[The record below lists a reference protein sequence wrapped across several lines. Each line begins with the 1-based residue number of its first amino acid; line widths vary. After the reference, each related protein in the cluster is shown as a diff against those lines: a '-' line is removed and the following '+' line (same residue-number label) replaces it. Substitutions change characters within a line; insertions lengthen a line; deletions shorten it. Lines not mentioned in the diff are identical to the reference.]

1 MQRLYAALAGSG
13 CQRFHLKTFAQP
25 RRILFYL
32 GVIRTVPYHARGC
45 FIETKHFKQI
55 AMKGEKKCLKPQLIN
70 YRRASNGG
78 TLIEEDSQMT
88 DSVLDLK
95 TFAALI
101 RKFKQLERQPNH
113 SDLLKELKTA
123 KTLEDFLLKKASMGS
138 LKIQMVENL
147 NAILNFYDIFN
158 AQENFANLV
167 AKMES
172 HKLVNEATYFLIIK
186 NEAKRGPW
194 QNGLNIINT
203 MKEKNIELHARTYQH
218 VIIKAVQSGDFNDAL
233 TLLQEMKKLEYIFHD
248 EFYGSLIYA
257 AMEKDGDN
265 RKFVLKILDHLENTG
280 FVLGAK
286 SFGAFQ
292 EWFKRLSF
300 SFLYLMD

>member
-1 MQRLYAALAGSG
+1 M
-13 CQRFHLKTFAQP
+13 
-25 RRILFYL
+25 LFYL
-32 GVIRTVPYHARGC
+32 GAIRTVPYHGCGC
-45 FIETKHFKQI
+45 FNETKHFKQFV
-55 AMKGEKKCLKPQLIN
+55 MKVEKKCLKPQLIN
-70 YRRASNGG
+70 YRGASNGG
-78 TLIEEDSQMT
+78 TSVEEDSQMK
-88 DSVLDLK
+88 DHVLDLK

-113 SDLLKELKTA
+113 IDLLKELKTA
-123 KTLEDFLLKKASMGS
+123 KRLEDLFLEKASMDS

-158 AQENFANLV
+158 SQEHFANLV

-172 HKLVNEATYFLIIK
+172 HELVNEATYFLIIK

-203 MKEKNIELHARTYQH
+203 MKEKNVELHARTYQH
-218 VIIKAVQSGDFNDAL
+218 VIIKAVQSKDLDDAL
-233 TLLQEMKKLEYIFHD
+233 TLLKEMKKLEFIFHD

-257 AMEKDGDN
+257 AMEKGGKN

-300 SFLYLMD
+300 CFLCFMD